1 MTRLLS
7 RPQSPE
13 SIQRKENDME
23 TEMRFSTLQ
32 IKDGPWI
39 VVDRLEHRRSIAICV
54 DSGAAQM
61 IAALMNGD
69 VGHATACRDEAI
81 AELDRSA

>member
-1 MTRLLS
+1 
-7 RPQSPE
+7 
-13 SIQRKENDME
+13 
-23 TEMRFSTLQ
+23 MRFSTLQ

-69 VGHATACRDEAI
+69 VEHASACRDEAI

>member
-1 MTRLLS
+1 
-7 RPQSPE
+7 
-13 SIQRKENDME
+13 
-23 TEMRFSTLQ
+23 MRFSILQ

-69 VGHATACRDEAI
+69 VEHATGWRDETI